1 MEGKIAAR
9 VEELKKIENE
19 FWIKSRILAGRGRM
33 SRSER
38 NTVWHSIEMNE
49 GEREVGNLGSTGA
62 GDSTPSIVRSK
73 DSEV

>member
-19 FWIKSRILAGRGRM
+19 FWIKSRILGRGRM